1 MGCVYCKCCPR
12 FPSSFS
18 PDGKKCKPKRGK
30 NAGADELLEVVHIPS
45 HDFKLEYSVLT
56 CRGYYPDMP
65 NKENQDCFCI
75 KTSIQGNPNAHFF
88 GVFDGH
94 GLTGKKCSNFVMN
107 RLLELLCSDDSLLED
122 PVKAYSSAFCTTNN
136 ELHDNPEIDDSMSG
150 TTAITVLV
158 IGDKL
163 FVANVGDSRAV
174 ISVKEGDHNRIVAQD
189 LSYDQTPFRND
200 ELERVKVCGARVL
213 SVDQVEGVKDP
224 SIQSWGDEESA
235 GSDPPR
241 LWMPNAMYPGTAF
254 TRSIGDSLAEK
265 IGVVAVPE
273 VSMLQLTANHPFF
286 LLASDGV
293 FEFLSSQAVVDMVDR
308 YIDPRSACCAV
319 SAESYKLWLEHE
331 NRTDDITI
339 IIVHVNGLS
348 HSGVNDVGEAGGSS
362 IQPRL
367 LKSDITSKGGVIPV
381 SEKPVSPP
389 GSEMFQ
395 SVVSDISQDPKGGA
409 IHFLQKSDTS
419 DMFQS
424 VVSDI
429 TQDPDGGVI
438 PFSQKSQVNPEMYQS
453 NGNDFLEPRALRQVA
468 STNDQNPTIV
478 QARE

>member
-12 FPSSFS
+12 LPSSS
-18 PDGKKCKPKRGK
+18 PSDGKKFKPKRGK
-30 NAGADELLEVVHIPS
+30 TAAGADELLEVVHIPS

-56 CRGYYPDMP
+56 RRGYYPDMP

-94 GLTGKKCSNFVMN
+94 GHSGKKCSNFVKN

-122 PVKAYSSAFCTTNN
+122 PVKAYTSAFCTTNN
-136 ELHDNPEIDDSMSG
+136 ELHDNPEIDDVMSG

-200 ELERVKVCGARVL
+200 ELERVKDCGARVL

-241 LWMPNAMYPGTAF
+241 LWVPNGMYPGTAF

-273 VSMLQLTANHPFF
+273 VCMVQLTANHPFF

-293 FEFLSSQAVVDMVDR
+293 DR
-308 YIDPRSACCAV
+308 YIDPRNACCAV

-339 IIVHVNGLS
+339 IVVHINGLS
-348 HSGVNDVGEAGGSS
+348 NSDVNDVEEAGGSTLR
-362 IQPRL
+362 PRM
-367 LKSDITSKGGVIPV
+367 LKSDINPEGGVVIPV
-381 SEKPVSPP
+381 LEKPVSPP

-395 SVVSDISQDPKGGA
+395 SVVSDIAQDQKGGV

-429 TQDPDGGVI
+429 TQDTEGGVI
-438 PFSQKSQVNPEMYQS
+438 PPLQKSQVTPEMYQS
-453 NGNDFLEPRALRQVA
+453 NGKDFLEPRPLRQVA
-468 STNDQNPTIV
+468 STNDQNPTVV